1 MVRKCPVAMRR
12 GWLWY
17 SNLLGGYQSL
27 LRISFMGLQTGAVP
41 MLHLMSGYYTSLL
54 RAYATTM
61 MVRSTTSATTVIIGR
76 RFRTTRTM
84 VAT

>member
-1 MVRKCPVAMRR
+1 
-12 GWLWY
+12 
-17 SNLLGGYQSL
+17 
-27 LRISFMGLQTGAVP
+27 MGLQTGAVPMLHLMSGYYAKCRQDSCFEAVP